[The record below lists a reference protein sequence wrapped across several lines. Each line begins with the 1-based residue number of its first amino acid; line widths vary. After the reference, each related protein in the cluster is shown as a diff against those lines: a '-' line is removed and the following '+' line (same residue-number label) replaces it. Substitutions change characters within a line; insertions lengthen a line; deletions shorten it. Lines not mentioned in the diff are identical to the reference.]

1 MVDFKFQE
9 EKRAIQPGEAL
20 KVLGPEKFGGWLD
33 MLEQTGKRLDKL
45 EQWDERLDAISA
57 SWEKLKQRIA
67 MLEDNLH
74 TVDKRSAFTEAG
86 SSGYIERLI
95 RVEQSLLAE
104 SERIGKLWVDVFAR
118 IEAVWERLR
127 KIEIPSKFSRQPEP
141 AKGEVTGDRVVW
153 LLGHIKDQVDKDQY
167 INALSW
173 TAELTAELVRRFN
186 AVLKGDRP

>member
-1 MVDFKFQE
+1 MVDV
-9 EKRAIQPGEAL
+9 L
-20 KVLGPEKFGGWLD
+20 KVLDPEKFGGWLD
-33 MLEQTGKRLDKL
+33 TLEQTGKRLDKL

>member
-9 EKRAIQPGEAL
+9 EERAIQPGDAL
-20 KVLGPEKFGGWLD
+20 KVSDPEKFGGWLD
-33 MLEQTGKRLDKL
+33 MLEQTDKRLDKL

-67 MLEDNLH
+67 MLEDNLND
-74 TVDKRSAFTEAG
+74 VIKRSAFSEAG
-86 SSGYIERLI
+86 SSGYIDRLM
-95 RVEQSLLAE
+95 RLEKCVHDE
-104 SERIGKLWVDVFAR
+104 SERVGRITEDVAAR

-153 LLGHIKDQVDKDQY
+153 LLGHIKDQVGKDQY

-186 AVLKGDRP
+186 ATLKGDRP